1 MTRLASSVG
10 DDGGWGGAV
19 RSGGVLKQPEALVYQ
34 PEALVYQPEALVY
47 QPDNIYIHHKSD
59 CTNPSL

>member
-1 MTRLASSVG
+1 MV
-10 DDGGWGGAV
+10 GGAGQSGV
-19 RSGGVLKQPEALVYQ
+19 GGVLKQPEALVYQ